1 MEKAHHI
8 NFKTIEITVMKTLKY
23 LIPLMLLGV
32 FTLTSCSK
40 TETTTPQNG
49 LSELEKTNLRLMR
62 EEEKL
67 ARDVYL
73 YAHDLYG
80 TQIFSNI
87 SNSEQIHMDKMLE
100 LLTAYNLED
109 PSHSD
114 FGKFNNPD
122 LQLLYTTLTTQC
134 DISLDEALNVGA
146 TIEDLDI
153 FDLDEAIKSTSRT
166 DILEAYTLLKCGS
179 ENHMRAFSKQ
189 LNNRGETYTPQFIS
203 QDTYDAILQGTN
215 GPCQ

>member
-8 NFKTIEITVMKTLKY
+8 NFKTIKITVMKTLKY

-87 SNSEQIHMDKMLE
+87 SNSEQIHMDKTRRFPIRSSANNQYMCICYD
-100 LLTAYNLED
+100 YNSKSILVKAI
-109 PSHSD
+109 PTR
-114 FGKFNNPD
+114 KA
-122 LQLLYTTLTTQC
+122 
-134 DISLDEALNVGA
+134 EALV
-146 TIEDLDI
+146 
-153 FDLDEAIKSTSRT
+153 
-166 DILEAYTLLKCGS
+166 
-179 ENHMRAFSKQ
+179 
-189 LNNRGETYTPQFIS
+189 
-203 QDTYDAILQGTN
+203 
-215 GPCQ
+215 